1 MSRYKANMPSVG
13 ITSFLK
19 LPIIENLANL
29 NTDVGFLG
37 IPYDVGN
44 SWRPGTRF
52 GPREIRNYSTR
63 YSGWGGSQQKGY
75 WDINQNKRFLE
86 DISMSDCGDVDVAYY
101 DIERNRKI
109 ITQTVKKILKAGTF
123 PVVIGGDHSITY
135 PCICAFEDFKSLDII
150 QIDAHLDWI
159 DEVDGIRY
167 ANGSPMRRSMEL
179 DFTNKMVQLGIRCIR
194 SRESDYNF
202 AKSQGSQIFTRQDI
216 RQKGVDEIVEKLPPL
231 GNVYVSI
238 DIDGLDPSIA
248 PGTGSPTVDGLLY
261 YEVINLLKGIT
272 KKSNVVGFD
281 IVEVNPMV
289 DLSGQTC
296 LLATTLILEFLG
308 MIFDQRTDC

>member
-1 MSRYKANMPSVG
+1 MHHAGPVG

-19 LPIIENLANL
+19 LPIIENLSNL

-308 MIFDQRTDC
+308 MIFDQKN

>member
-19 LPIIENLANL
+19 LPIIENLSNL

-261 YEVINLLKGIT
+261 YEIINLLKGIT

-308 MIFDQRTDC
+308 MIFDQKN

>member
-19 LPIIENLANL
+19 LPIIENLSNL

-37 IPYDVGN
+37 ITYDVGN

-179 DFTNKMVQLGIRCIR
+179 DFTNKMVQMGIRCIR

-216 RQKGVDEIVEKLPPL
+216 RQKGVDEIVEKLSPL

-272 KKSNVVGFD
+272 KKSYVVGFD

-308 MIFDQRTDC
+308 MIFDQKN

>member
-1 MSRYKANMPSVG
+1 MPSVG

-19 LPIIENLANL
+19 LPITENLSNL
-29 NTDVGFLG
+29 NTDIGFLG

-216 RQKGVDEIVEKLPPL
+216 RQKGIDEIVKKLSPL

-308 MIFDQRTDC
+308 MIFDQKN

>member
-19 LPIIENLANL
+19 LPIIENLSNL

-194 SRESDYNF
+194 SRERDYNS

-216 RQKGVDEIVEKLPPL
+216 RQKGVDEIVEKLSPL

-308 MIFDQRTDC
+308 MIFDQKN

>member
-19 LPIIENLANL
+19 LPITENLSNL

-216 RQKGVDEIVEKLPPL
+216 RQKGVDEIVEILPPL

-308 MIFDQRTDC
+308 MIFDQKN

>member
-19 LPIIENLANL
+19 LPIIENLSNL

-308 MIFDQRTDC
+308 MIFEQKK

>member
-19 LPIIENLANL
+19 LPIIENLSNL

-308 MIFDQRTDC
+308 MIFDQKN

>member
-19 LPIIENLANL
+19 LPIIENLSNL

-194 SRESDYNF
+194 SRERDYNS

-216 RQKGVDEIVEKLPPL
+216 RRKGVDEIVEKLSPL

-308 MIFDQRTDC
+308 MIFDQKN

>member
-19 LPIIENLANL
+19 LPIIENLSNL

-216 RQKGVDEIVEKLPPL
+216 RQKGVDEIVEKLPSL

-308 MIFDQRTDC
+308 MIFDQKN

>member
-19 LPIIENLANL
+19 LPITENLSNL

-216 RQKGVDEIVEKLPPL
+216 RQKGVDEIVEKLFPL

-308 MIFDQRTDC
+308 MIFDQKN

>member
-19 LPIIENLANL
+19 LAIIENLANL

-150 QIDAHLDWI
+150 QTDAHLDWI

-216 RQKGVDEIVEKLPPL
+216 RLHGIDGIVEKLSPL
-231 GNVYVSI
+231 GNAYVSI
-238 DIDGLDPSIA
+238 EIDGLDPSIA
-248 PGTGSPTVDGLLY
+248 TGTGSPTLDGLLY

-308 MIFDQRTDC
+308 MIFDQKN

>member
-19 LPIIENLANL
+19 LPIIENLSNL

-150 QIDAHLDWI
+150 QIDAD
-159 DEVDGIRY
+159 
-167 ANGSPMRRSMEL
+167 
-179 DFTNKMVQLGIRCIR
+179 
-194 SRESDYNF
+194 
-202 AKSQGSQIFTRQDI
+202 
-216 RQKGVDEIVEKLPPL
+216 
-231 GNVYVSI
+231 
-238 DIDGLDPSIA
+238 
-248 PGTGSPTVDGLLY
+248 
-261 YEVINLLKGIT
+261 
-272 KKSNVVGFD
+272 
-281 IVEVNPMV
+281 
-289 DLSGQTC
+289 
-296 LLATTLILEFLG
+296 
-308 MIFDQRTDC
+308 

>member
-19 LPIIENLANL
+19 LPIIENLSNL

-86 DISMSDCGDVDVAYY
+86 DITMSDCGDVDVAYY

-308 MIFDQRTDC
+308 MIFDQKN

>member
-194 SRESDYNF
+194 SREIDYNF

-308 MIFDQRTDC
+308 MIFDQKN

>member
-19 LPIIENLANL
+19 LPIIENLSNL

-194 SRESDYNF
+194 SREIDYNF

-216 RQKGVDEIVEKLPPL
+216 RQKGVDEIVEKLFPL

-308 MIFDQRTDC
+308 MIFDQKN

>member
-19 LPIIENLANL
+19 LPIIENLSNL

-216 RQKGVDEIVEKLPPL
+216 RQKGIDEIVKKLSPL

-308 MIFDQRTDC
+308 MIFDQKN

>member
-19 LPIIENLANL
+19 LPIIENLSNL

-101 DIERNRKI
+101 DIERNKKT

-216 RQKGVDEIVEKLPPL
+216 RQKGVDEIVEKLSPL

-308 MIFDQRTDC
+308 MIFDQKN

>member
-19 LPIIENLANL
+19 LPITENLSNL

-52 GPREIRNYSTR
+52 GPREIRNFSAR

-308 MIFDQRTDC
+308 MIFDQKN

>member
-19 LPIIENLANL
+19 LPIIENLSNL

-272 KKSNVVGFD
+272 KKSNIVGFD

>member
-19 LPIIENLANL
+19 LPIIENLSNL

-101 DIERNRKI
+101 DIERNKKT

-308 MIFDQRTDC
+308 MIFDQKN

>member
-19 LPIIENLANL
+19 LPIIENLSNL

-44 SWRPGTRF
+44 SWRTGTRF

-272 KKSNVVGFD
+272 KKSYVVGFD

-308 MIFDQRTDC
+308 MIFDQKN

>member
-19 LPIIENLANL
+19 LPIIENLSNL

-101 DIERNRKI
+101 DIERNRKV

-308 MIFDQRTDC
+308 MIFDQKN

>member
-1 MSRYKANMPSVG
+1 MPSVG

-19 LPIIENLANL
+19 LPIIENLSNL

-216 RQKGVDEIVEKLPPL
+216 RQKGVDEIVEKLSPL

-308 MIFDQRTDC
+308 MIFDQKN

>member
-19 LPIIENLANL
+19 LPIIENLSNL

-261 YEVINLLKGIT
+261 FEVINLLKGIT

-308 MIFDQRTDC
+308 MIFDQKN

>member
-19 LPIIENLANL
+19 LPIIENLSNL

-135 PCICAFEDFKSLDII
+135 PFICAFEDFKSLDII

-308 MIFDQRTDC
+308 MIFDQKN

>member
-52 GPREIRNYSTR
+52 GPREIRNYSAR

-308 MIFDQRTDC
+308 IIFDQKN

>member
-19 LPIIENLANL
+19 LPIIENLSNL

-216 RQKGVDEIVEKLPPL
+216 RQKGVDEIVEKLFPL

-308 MIFDQRTDC
+308 MIFDQKN

>member
-19 LPIIENLANL
+19 LPITENLSNL

-194 SRESDYNF
+194 SREIDYNF

-216 RQKGVDEIVEKLPPL
+216 RQKGVDEIVEKLFPL

-308 MIFDQRTDC
+308 MIFDQKN

>member
-19 LPIIENLANL
+19 LPIIENLSNL

-75 WDINQNKRFLE
+75 WDINQNKIFLE

-308 MIFDQRTDC
+308 MIFDQKN

>member
-19 LPIIENLANL
+19 LPIIENLSNL

-216 RQKGVDEIVEKLPPL
+216 RQKGVDEIVEKLSPL

-272 KKSNVVGFD
+272 KKSYVVGFD

-308 MIFDQRTDC
+308 MIFDQKN

>member
-272 KKSNVVGFD
+272 KKSNIVGFD

-308 MIFDQRTDC
+308 MIFDQKK

>member
-19 LPIIENLANL
+19 LPIIENLSNL

-202 AKSQGSQIFTRQDI
+202 AKSQGSKIFTRQDI

-308 MIFDQRTDC
+308 MIFDQKN

>member
-19 LPIIENLANL
+19 LPITENLSNL

>member
-19 LPIIENLANL
+19 LPIIENLSNL

-52 GPREIRNYSTR
+52 GPREIRNFSAR

-216 RQKGVDEIVEKLPPL
+216 RQKGVDEIVKKLSPL

-261 YEVINLLKGIT
+261 FEVINLLKGIT

-308 MIFDQRTDC
+308 MIFDQKN